1 MSNPNI
7 NLPSLDPGSG
17 TFGRRHSAK
26 NIGVDETVAHNSL
39 RGYMIGFVL
48 SIILTAIPFGL
59 VMFPS
64 FPRETIVATILVM
77 AVVQVVVHVFYFLH
91 LDGSIEER
99 WNVSAFVFTMLITV
113 IVVGGSV
120 WVMYHATENMEHH
133 MNSNTGEEVVP
144 QR

>member
-1 MSNPNI
+1 MA
-7 NLPSLDPGSG
+7 NLNTPSLDPGSG

-39 RGYMIGFVL
+39 KGYMIGFVL
-48 SIILTAIPFGL
+48 SIILTAIPFGM

-64 FPRETIVATILVM
+64 FGRDAIVATILTM
-77 AVVQVVVHVFYFLH
+77 AVVQVVVHVVYFLH
-91 LDGSIEER
+91 LDSSHEER
-99 WNVSAFVFTMLITV
+99 WNVSAFVFTVLIAA
-113 IVVGGSV
+113 IVVGGSI

-133 MNSNTGEEVVP
+133 MNDRGEAVVP